1 MGIFFGGSLSG
12 GNIPGEI
19 IQVAIFRVGV
29 LLVPSDFS
37 KLIISK

>member
-19 IQVAIFRVGV
+19 IQVAIFAGGSFASTV
-29 LLVPSDFS
+29 
-37 KLIISK
+37 